1 MGHGSSV
8 EAPPLEVLRAVAE
21 GQPAA
26 QVAAKR
32 ASGYAAAAAGR
43 ESAAR
48 RLQEL
53 SSSLEGRPLDPSRMR
68 AVRDAARDLG
78 LGARRAGDGGAAS
91 PPPPASPRGSGSGG
105 AESLSVRYAAG
116 RGGASALRSMVAN
129 DVQGPSRPREALRFQ
144 KGDTIPLAKATV
156 VAFVGSGAFGD
167 VYRVDVRGRSW
178 AMKAIRL
185 GGAETGERSGSALE
199 RRAKLELDL
208 CNEAAVALCVP
219 PHRRVAALRFLTP
232 DPRSPTELLVC
243 RSVL

>member
-1 MGHGSSV
+1 
-8 EAPPLEVLRAVAE
+8 
-21 GQPAA
+21 
-26 QVAAKR
+26 
-32 ASGYAAAAAGR
+32 
-43 ESAAR
+43 
-48 RLQEL
+48 
-53 SSSLEGRPLDPSRMR
+53 
-68 AVRDAARDLG
+68 
-78 LGARRAGDGGAAS
+78 
-91 PPPPASPRGSGSGG
+91 
-105 AESLSVRYAAG
+105 
-116 RGGASALRSMVAN
+116 MVAN

-243 RSVL
+243 RSVLWP